1 MLRNNNINKILLI
14 ICLISLALNIWLIG
28 VVLGN
33 KADEF
38 RHEHKGKESKFERK
52 VQMLIQ
58 DLPPATQQQFMATM
72 RKYVP
77 DESDFSKKLEDL
89 NYKLA
94 ESIKGENVD
103 SEAVQE
109 IFSEIRSSWAQTHTK
124 FQEGFLK
131 ALQELSPEYREKIA
145 EALEKKHKPH

>member
-1 MLRNNNINKILLI
+1 MLRNSNINKILLI

-103 SEAVQE
+103 SEAVQ
-109 IFSEIRSSWAQTHTK
+109 
-124 FQEGFLK
+124 
-131 ALQELSPEYREKIA
+131 
-145 EALEKKHKPH
+145 